1 MVEKEKK
8 RGTKATKPPDAPFF
22 FFLSTRDGED
32 EADGEKVDRWQG
44 EWSARTPAR
53 ARAPLRL
60 PLTPFFFFVPS
71 TPNPRPLSRHPQAPR
86 KQLATKAARKSAPA
100 IGGVK
105 KPHRYRPGTV
115 ALREIRR
122 YQKSTELLIRKL
134 PFQRLVREIA
144 QDFKS
149 DLRFQS
155 SAVLALQE
163 ASEAYLVG
171 LFEDTNL
178 CAIHAKRVTI
188 MPRDIQLARRIRGER
203 A

>member
-1 MVEKEKK
+1 MACGP
-8 RGTKATKPPDAPFF
+8 RPMNARRYRAARLPSGPPYIN
-22 FFLSTRDGED
+22 LSLLR
-32 EADGEKVDRWQG
+32 AAVSHYRNM
-44 EWSARTPAR
+44 ARTKQTAR
-53 ARAPLRL
+53 K
-60 PLTPFFFFVPS
+60 S
-71 TPNPRPLSRHPQAPR
+71 TGGKAPR

-100 IGGVK
+100 TGGVK

-144 QDFKS
+144 QDFKT

-155 SAVLALQE
+155 SAVMALQE

-188 MPRDIQLARRIRGER
+188 MPKDIQLARRIRGER

>member
-1 MVEKEKK
+1 MHARSTARA
-8 RGTKATKPPDAPFF
+8 RGARESRGGARRRSSRAAPETRREARSFVFARAPGRAPRRRSPPPLHR
-22 FFLSTRDGED
+22 FFLS
-32 EADGEKVDRWQG
+32 
-44 EWSARTPAR
+44 
-53 ARAPLRL
+53 
-60 PLTPFFFFVPS
+60 
-71 TPNPRPLSRHPQAPR
+71 PRRAPR

-100 IGGVK
+100 TGGVK

-144 QDFKS
+144 QEFKS
-149 DLRFQS
+149 DLRFQG

-188 MPRDIQLARRIRGER
+188 MTKDIQLARRIRGER
-203 A
+203 S

>member
-1 MVEKEKK
+1 M
-8 RGTKATKPPDAPFF
+8 GSS
-22 FFLSTRDGED
+22 LSTLRM
-32 EADGEKVDRWQG
+32 
-44 EWSARTPAR
+44 ARTKQTAR
-53 ARAPLRL
+53 K
-60 PLTPFFFFVPS
+60 S
-71 TPNPRPLSRHPQAPR
+71 TGGKAPR
-86 KQLATKAARKSAPA
+86 KQLATKAARKSAPST
-100 IGGVK
+100 GGVK

-122 YQKSTELLIRKL
+122 YQKSTERLI
-134 PFQRLVREIA
+134 REIA
-144 QDFKS
+144 QDFKT

-155 SAVLALQE
+155 AAIGALQE

-188 MPRDIQLARRIRGER
+188 MPKDIQLARRIRGER